1 MYTWYKIPNSM
12 NRIHNNDI
20 NKISECN
27 LLYDIPNTSKRTVDI
42 NGHWYNILH
51 GFMSTRKGR
60 AKFKNFR
67 ILLDIVCSSTIVM
80 IIIVEKLNP

>member
-1 MYTWYKIPNSM
+1 M

-42 NGHWYNILH
+42 NGH
-51 GFMSTRKGR
+51 
-60 AKFKNFR
+60 
-67 ILLDIVCSSTIVM
+67 
-80 IIIVEKLNP
+80 